1 MFKNAINCLR
11 VLGLQNKTCN
21 IVNSLLK
28 YTCTHTHIMYM
39 LKEKKKDLK
48 DKHQN
53 MNQCY
58 LSG

>member
-11 VLGLQNKTCN
+11 VLELQNKTYN
-21 IVNSLLK
+21 IVNSILK
-28 YTCTHTHIMYM
+28 YTCMHNVYARG
-39 LKEKKKDLK
+39 KKKKDLK

-53 MNQCY
+53 MNKCY

>member
-1 MFKNAINCLR
+1 MFKNAMNCLR

-21 IVNSLLK
+21 IVNSVLK
-28 YTCTHTHIMYM
+28 DTCMHTHIMYM
-39 LKEKKKDLK
+39 LKEKKDLK